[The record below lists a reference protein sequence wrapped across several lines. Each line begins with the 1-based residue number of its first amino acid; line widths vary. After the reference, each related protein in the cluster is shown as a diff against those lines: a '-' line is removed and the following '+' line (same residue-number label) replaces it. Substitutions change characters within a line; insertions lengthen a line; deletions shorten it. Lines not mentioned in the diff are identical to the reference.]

1 MGFTKEQL
9 LARLQ
14 ELKIDYSK
22 YEHPVVLTVEAQ
34 AKYVGNLEGALSKNL
49 FLKDKKNRLYIVSAL
64 SDTKVDLKVLS
75 ARLGLG
81 KGGLRMAPE
90 EALGEILQVPLGCV
104 TPFALVNES
113 ARLVSLLLD
122 QGFKRQER
130 CFFHPL
136 SNDTSISLNVSGLDT
151 FLKSLGRDP
160 TYVDLEANPT
170 IGKDQ
175 PPDLGYLVPVDSVV
189 LPNPPESL
197 TSSTGSSEKYTTSAD
212 VVSTKSSDQMP
223 NLLRNYGLLEAY
235 SLMVVFK
242 TFWDLCGTE
251 CLFLWNCHPKVWKVS
266 KLGVGLTS
274 RARLTF
280 RSEHTLPNY
289 VSKPELLPSN
299 SFQFHTNCSLG
310 GFSCWGT
317 LQKLDF
323 TAFKSTSALDAQQA
337 PTHTAQTIMS
347 TANFQSI
354 HDVSGSQP
362 QTPSDLKEQIALEL
376 FVLINKAA
384 KDEELLVATCA
395 SHHPNP
401 LIEEE
406 IQARFLATYLDAN
419 ASGGSTSRRDKM
431 PFRVIRTPI
440 LSRMSLI
447 DQGGFDNY
455 FLSLNRR
462 SLSLFLNKL
471 ILLLD
476 ASLQSGD
483 LIFNKFLHCLSR
495 VDLGLQPFDGIAF
508 ILEF

>member
-212 VVSTKSSDQMP
+212 VVSTKSS
-223 NLLRNYGLLEAY
+223 G
-235 SLMVVFK
+235 
-242 TFWDLCGTE
+242 
-251 CLFLWNCHPKVWKVS
+251 
-266 KLGVGLTS
+266 
-274 RARLTF
+274 
-280 RSEHTLPNY
+280 
-289 VSKPELLPSN
+289 
-299 SFQFHTNCSLG
+299 
-310 GFSCWGT
+310 
-317 LQKLDF
+317 
-323 TAFKSTSALDAQQA
+323 
-337 PTHTAQTIMS
+337 
-347 TANFQSI
+347 
-354 HDVSGSQP
+354 
-362 QTPSDLKEQIALEL
+362 
-376 FVLINKAA
+376 
-384 KDEELLVATCA
+384 
-395 SHHPNP
+395 
-401 LIEEE
+401 
-406 IQARFLATYLDAN
+406 
-419 ASGGSTSRRDKM
+419 
-431 PFRVIRTPI
+431 
-440 LSRMSLI
+440 
-447 DQGGFDNY
+447 
-455 FLSLNRR
+455 
-462 SLSLFLNKL
+462 
-471 ILLLD
+471 
-476 ASLQSGD
+476 
-483 LIFNKFLHCLSR
+483 KFL
-495 VDLGLQPFDGIAF
+495 VNV
-508 ILEF
+508 